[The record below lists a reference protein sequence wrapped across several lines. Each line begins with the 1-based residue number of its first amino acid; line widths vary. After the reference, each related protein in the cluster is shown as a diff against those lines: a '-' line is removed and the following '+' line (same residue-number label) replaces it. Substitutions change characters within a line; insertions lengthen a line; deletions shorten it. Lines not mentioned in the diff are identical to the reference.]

1 MVMTELMASDGLFT
15 ASIVTA
21 MEWVSMPTT
30 ALKAARRT
38 FAPMP
43 RTLVLTMV
51 ATAAGAWVRA
61 RSRGHRGRVL
71 LARGRLRLMLVVA
84 C

>member
-51 ATAAGAWVRA
+51 A
-61 RSRGHRGRVL
+61 S
-71 LARGRLRLMLVVA
+71 RLRAPGSAPAAAATGAASFSPVGA
-84 C
+84 CV

>member
-51 ATAAGAWVRA
+51 A
-61 RSRGHRGRVL
+61 S
-71 LARGRLRLMLVVA
+71 RLRAPGSAPAAVA
-84 C
+84 TGAASFSPVGACV